1 MRARPRLEA
10 EPQWQASGLWLGL
23 PIPTAVAMHP
33 HIGCLPLVVLGRSL
47 VATGGVR
54 LANAAAFI
62 SSQLPYRLHCRSSSR
77 SVGTFLQVYGRETVR
92 LPAATAGG
100 KRQLACPR
108 RITHVAAPRAAP
120 ARPTV
125 QRGRPGGRASERATA
140 MPCAPASS
148 ISVSVRPHASM
159 HLLLR
164 GCACA
169 GARRMPPATWPPP
182 DCGLPTKR
190 QRRQAAI
197 APAALVS
204 LSHPSLLPSCC
215 FCARQT
221 ASAAACWRGTVRQIS

>member
-1 MRARPRLEA
+1 MRARPRLEAEA

-148 ISVSVRPHASM
+148 ISVPVRSR

-164 GCACA
+164 LCGCATQ
-169 GARRMPPATWPPP
+169 ATGYLAWPPP